1 MGFWFSN
8 NISSKQNLILN
19 KSHLKLFSQMKLQF
33 VKSHYRNQIAIPEIK
48 RLVVIHVQKQSSRDV
63 L

>member
-1 MGFWFSN
+1 
-8 NISSKQNLILN
+8 
-19 KSHLKLFSQMKLQF
+19 MKLQF

-48 RLVVIHVQKQSSRDV
+48 RLVVIHVQKQSYRDV